1 MALEA
6 ENTVAT
12 TAVQIVAIA
21 VVQPAAQIAEMC
33 VEVAVKEEEVE
44 VTLVREMPNTFSD
57 SI

>member
-1 MALEA
+1 MEA